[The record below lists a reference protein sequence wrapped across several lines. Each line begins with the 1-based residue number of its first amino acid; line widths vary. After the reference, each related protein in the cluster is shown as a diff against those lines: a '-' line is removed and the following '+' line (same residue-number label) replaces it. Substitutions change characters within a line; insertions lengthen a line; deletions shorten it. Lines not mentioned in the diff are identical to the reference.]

1 MSESLSRGNGAAY
14 RDIGDGM
21 EQAMDDMPPQ
31 VLDLEIDVMFHAQ
44 RITSLHLEEPT
55 GGQYE
60 RALRE
65 LKDGPNVVSLEAFKI
80 TLIAA
85 VAKVDRTVVLGMRKS
100 QIEVA
105 YNFLARLLNGGPPTG
120 ET

>member
-1 MSESLSRGNGAAY
+1 LSRGNGAAY
-14 RDIGDGM
+14 RDVGDGM
-21 EQAMDDMPPQ
+21 EQAMDEAPPQ

-60 RALRE
+60 RALKE

-85 VAKVDRTVVLGMRKS
+85 VAKVDRNVVLGMRKS

-105 YNFLARLLNGGPPTG
+105 YAFLARLLNGGPPTG